1 MTDEHQHRPRQRRHE
16 ISEQPTEQLDLDRLR
31 YFTQP
36 ADGKPSTRHRRRRAV
51 ESDEP
56 EVTQAAHPS
65 NPPAGAQPP
74 PPGAPPMPSAPMP
87 SGPMPS
93 APPAPSPP
101 PPAAPRTAAPRTG
114 AQRVAPEVRRRAPSA
129 PPPPS
134 RPERSRPERIPP
146 ERIPSERIPSD
157 DVDPDQPLTLSSGEY
172 SDPLRSAVPHRVR
185 PQTIEPQAPRTHF
198 LDSDDDPLDETADD
212 VADRGRRRLRRER
225 GAGRP
230 KGRRPRREKVGSP
243 NRTRRRVILALVMAC
258 MLVLVAGVGFV
269 GLRSLGVFENHK
281 DYSDAAGTAD
291 VIVDIP
297 QNSTLMDFGRILEK
311 DDVVGS
317 VNAFLDAAGGQ
328 AMSGGYYKLRTQIPA
343 ATAVAMMTDDNEH
356 RVGRVVVPEG
366 LQLDNKKGVDGKTT
380 PGIFQMISDATAVTV
395 NGQRVGADVGQL
407 EKAAAESTPDQL
419 GVPAWARPT
428 VEQLTGDHRRIEGLI
443 APGTWETI
451 DPNHSATQIL
461 HDLIVASSIRFQQW
475 GLLETQDSGLTPYE
489 TLVAASVVEREVTD
503 PEDFPKVSRV
513 ILNRLAKDQRL
524 EMDSTT
530 NYTANVTNIDVYGD
544 AYKADNKWNT
554 YRNTG
559 LPVTPIGAV
568 GERALGA
575 VEHPTAGN
583 WLYFVTVDRQGTTLF
598 ANTFEEH
605 QQNREKACEN
615 KLLSTGCS

>member
-1 MTDEHQHRPRQRRHE
+1 MTDEHQHRPRSRRHD

-36 ADGKPSTRHRRRRAV
+36 ADGKPSTRHRRRREM
-51 ESDEP
+51 ESVEP
-56 EVTQAAHPS
+56 EVGRPAQAAAPP
-65 NPPAGAQPP
+65 NPPAGSQPP
-74 PPGAPPMPSAPMP
+74 PPSGPMPSAPMP
-87 SGPMPS
+87 S
-93 APPAPSPP
+93 APPVPSPP
-101 PPAAPRTAAPRTG
+101 PPPAPPRTAP
-114 AQRVAPEVRRRAPSA
+114 QRVAPEARRRAPSA
-129 PPPPS
+129 PPP
-134 RPERSRPERIPP
+134 RSRPERIPP
-146 ERIPSERIPSD
+146 ERIPPAD
-157 DVDPDQPLTLSSGEY
+157 DADPDRPLTLSSGEY

-185 PQTIEPQAPRTHF
+185 PQTIEPQPPRTHF
-198 LDSDDDPLDETADD
+198 LDNDEDVAGETADD
-212 VADRGRRRLRRER
+212 LPDRGRRRPRRESGAGRSREKRPRRER
-225 GAGRP
+225 G
-230 KGRRPRREKVGSP
+230 GSP

-343 ATAVAMMTDDNEH
+343 STAVAMMTDDNEH

-475 GLLETQDSGLTPYE
+475 GLVETQDSGLTPYE

-503 PEDFPKVSRV
+503 PEDFPKVARV

-568 GERALGA
+568 GERALSA
-575 VEHPTAGN
+575 VEHPSAGD